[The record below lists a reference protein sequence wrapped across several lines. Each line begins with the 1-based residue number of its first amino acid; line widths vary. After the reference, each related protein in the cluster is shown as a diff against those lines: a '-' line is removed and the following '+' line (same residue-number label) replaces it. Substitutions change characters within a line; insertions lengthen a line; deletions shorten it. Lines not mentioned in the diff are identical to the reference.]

1 MHVSRYV
8 RAGGALGHLL
18 LVVVLALG
26 VFVMH
31 TVGHPDESSHA
42 STAAMGPAQAAH
54 EPLDTPAALDSDHA
68 ADPARSPS
76 ADLPVMA
83 MDMASLCVAV
93 LFAAWILVAL
103 LRSALAR
110 SPGCPGDVLA
120 QAPVLRRSAPPPRTP
135 DLTQLSVL
143 RL

>member
-1 MHVSRYV
+1 MSRYV
-8 RAGGALGHLL
+8 RVGGALGHVL

-42 STAAMGPAQAAH
+42 SVSAMDTGSHASVSAMVPAQA
-54 EPLDTPAALDSDHA
+54 
-68 ADPARSPS
+68 DPAQEDLAQAAS
-76 ADLPVMA
+76 ADVPVMA
-83 MDMASLCVAV
+83 MDMVSLCVAV

-110 SPGCPGDVLA
+110 SPGCLADVLA
-120 QAPVLRRSAPPPRTP
+120 RAPVLRRSAPPPRPP

-143 RL
+143 RQ

>member
-1 MHVSRYV
+1 MSRYV
-8 RAGGALGHLL
+8 RVGGALGHLL

-42 STAAMGPAQAAH
+42 TVSAMDTGPHASAAMVPAQEDLAQAA
-54 EPLDTPAALDSDHA
+54 
-68 ADPARSPS
+68 S
-76 ADLPVMA
+76 ADMPVMA
-83 MDMASLCVAV
+83 MDMVSLCVAV

-110 SPGCPGDVLA
+110 SPGRLADVLA
-120 QAPVLRRSAPPPRTP
+120 RAPVLRRSAPPPRPP

-143 RL
+143 RQ

>member
-1 MHVSRYV
+1 MHVSRCV

-31 TVGHPDESSHA
+31 TVGHPDESSHSSVSA
-42 STAAMGPAQAAH
+42 MDTGSHTSAAMDPAQAD
-54 EPLDTPAALDSDHA
+54 PMQ
-68 ADPARSPS
+68 ADPVQPAS
-76 ADLPVMA
+76 ADMPLMA

-93 LFAAWILVAL
+93 LFAAWMLVAM

-110 SPGCPGDVLA
+110 SPGCLADVLA
-120 QAPVLRRSAPPPRTP
+120 QAPVLRRPAPPSRAP

-143 RL
+143 RQ